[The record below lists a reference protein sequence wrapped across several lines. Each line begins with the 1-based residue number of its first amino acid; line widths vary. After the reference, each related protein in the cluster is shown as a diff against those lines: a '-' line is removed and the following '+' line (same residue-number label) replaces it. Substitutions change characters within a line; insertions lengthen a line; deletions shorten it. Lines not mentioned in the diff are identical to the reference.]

1 MSKSKFLKS
10 IKDIVKSV
18 ENDVLGNLTDVRGQ
32 TIKLAY
38 AAMNK
43 NENVTEMQNCI
54 NNGAVVHERNKT
66 GRNAL
71 HEVALNGANPENM
84 EFLIS
89 NLKKPEDINMKTS
102 SGFMSRFSTNS
113 NGFTALGFAKL
124 QMERL
129 DSGFKT
135 SGSKKN
141 ILKTINILKKAG
153 AELSSADKQSLNM
166 INEIKQAPSIQIKS
180 PSIG

>member
-1 MSKSKFLKS
+1 MSASKFLES
-10 IKDIVKSV
+10 IKGIVKSV
-18 ENDVLGNLTDVRGQ
+18 EDDVLGNLTDTKGQ

-38 AAMNK
+38 AAMKK
-43 NENVTEMQNCI
+43 NENVAEMQNCI
-54 NNGAVVHERNKT
+54 GHGAIVHERTKT

-84 EFLIS
+84 GFLIA
-89 NLKKPEDINMKTS
+89 NLEKREDINIKTS
-102 SGFMSRFSTNS
+102 SGFTSRFSINS

-129 DSGFKT
+129 DSGFEA
-135 SGSKKN
+135 SGSKEN
-141 ILKTINILKKAG
+141 ILKTINILEKAG
-153 AELSSADKQSLNM
+153 AKLSSTDKKSLNM
-166 INEIKQAPSIQIKS
+166 TNTVKQTPSVQIKS